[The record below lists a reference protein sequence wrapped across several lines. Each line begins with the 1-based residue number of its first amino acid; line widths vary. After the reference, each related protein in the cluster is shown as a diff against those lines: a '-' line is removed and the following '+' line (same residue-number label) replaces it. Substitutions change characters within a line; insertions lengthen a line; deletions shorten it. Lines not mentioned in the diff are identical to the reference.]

1 MTEPGPE
8 SSGSTPGGA
17 RRGCRGCV
25 IVAEPRVK
33 RADGVDF
40 RAVCGKLTGVKHIE
54 NAILGKEI
62 KFLDLKYSDLTGRLR
77 HVTLPVEQLEHA
89 VKEGVGFDSS
99 AVAGFRTVDS
109 GDMVLKPDL
118 DSAFA
123 DPFAREPT
131 VTCFAEIYESDG
143 KRRYERDPRAILA
156 RAIAALQ
163 KETHADELM
172 VRPELEFYLFNRAE
186 FWTDQSSAAY
196 RIETDELK
204 HDDPSGFSLFKGP
217 AYHVAPPFD
226 RSSDFRSEL
235 SLLMTQC
242 GVPVKYHHHEGGR
255 YSQVEVEPVFMSA
268 KRAADGIMLAKYL
281 VRNLAFKHDKS
292 ATFMPKPIFGE
303 AGSGMHVHMYLQK
316 TGDGGRGTDR
326 PGTKNEERRT
336 RNEGESLFGD
346 DKAAGRLSRLAL
358 QYIGG
363 ILSHAPSLCALTN
376 PSTNSYRRLVP
387 GYEAPVLVFFSFANR
402 TAAIRIPGYITSAAD
417 MAIEYRIPD
426 ATANPYLSLAAILMA
441 GLDGIR
447 SKTDPGTPLAGR
459 FDKLDMT
466 LGKKAV
472 PFSLVRALDELKK
485 DRGYL
490 IHDEVFSRETIDKW
504 VELKMDEVEAVARRP
519 HPWEFNLYYGC

>member
-1 MTEPGPE
+1 MKG
-8 SSGSTPGGA
+8 
-17 RRGCRGCV
+17 
-25 IVAEPRVK
+25 
-33 RADGVDF
+33 
-40 RAVCGKLTGVKHIE
+40 IE
-54 NAILGKEI
+54 NAILEKEI
-62 KFLDLKYSDLTGRLR
+62 KFLDLKYSDLPGRLR
-77 HVTLPVEQLEHA
+77 HVTLPIERLEQAVEA
-89 VKEGVGFDSS
+89 GVGFDSS
-99 AVAGFRTVDS
+99 AVAGFRTVDA

-118 DSAFA
+118 DSAFI
-123 DPFAREPT
+123 DPFTQEPT
-131 VTCFAEIYESDG
+131 VSCFAEIYESDG
-143 KRRYERDPRAILA
+143 ARRYERDPRAILQ
-156 RAIAALQ
+156 RAIAALK
-163 KETHADELM
+163 KETHADAVM
-172 VRPELEFYLFNRAE
+172 VRPEFEFYLFNKAE

-268 KRAADGIMLAKYL
+268 KRAADGIMLSKYL

-303 AGSGMHVHMYLQK
+303 AGSGMHVHMFLCK
-316 TGDGGRGTDR
+316 TGDRGRGTGGTGER
-326 PGTKNEERRT
+326 GTKNEERGT
-336 RNEGESLFGD
+336 KNEEGGVSLFGD
-346 DKAAGRLSRLAL
+346 DKAAGKLSKLAL

-363 ILSHAPSLCALTN
+363 ILNHAPSLCALTN

-402 TAAIRIPGYITSAAD
+402 TAAIRIPGYISTAAE

-447 SKTDPGTPLAGR
+447 SKTDPGLPLKGR
-459 FDKLDMT
+459 FDTLDLT
-466 LGKKAV
+466 LGKQAV

-485 DRGYL
+485 DSGYL
-490 IHDEVFSRETIDKW
+490 VRDGVFSEETIDKW
-504 VELKMDEVEAVARRP
+504 VEMKMGEVEAVARRP
-519 HPWEFNLYYGC
+519 HPWEFSLYYGC

>member
-1 MTEPGPE
+1 
-8 SSGSTPGGA
+8 
-17 RRGCRGCV
+17 
-25 IVAEPRVK
+25 
-33 RADGVDF
+33 
-40 RAVCGKLTGVKHIE
+40 VKHLE
-54 NAILGKEI
+54 NAILEKEI
-62 KFLDLKYSDLTGRLR
+62 KFLDLKYSDLPGRLR
-77 HVTLPVEQLEHA
+77 HVTLPIERLEQAVEA
-89 VKEGVGFDSS
+89 GIGFDSS
-99 AVAGFRTVDS
+99 AVAGFRTVDA
-109 GDMVLKPDL
+109 GDMILKPDL
-118 DSAFA
+118 DSAFI
-123 DPFAREPT
+123 DPFAEEPT
-131 VTCFAEIYESDG
+131 VSCFAEIYESDG
-143 KRRYERDPRAILA
+143 KRRYERDPRAILH
-156 RAIAALQ
+156 RAIAALK
-163 KETHADELM
+163 KETHADAVM
-172 VRPELEFYLFNRAE
+172 VRPEFEFYLFNKAE

-255 YSQVEVEPVFMSA
+255 YSQVEVEPMFLPAMRS
-268 KRAADGIMLAKYL
+268 ADGTMLSKYL

-303 AGSGMHVHMYLQK
+303 AGSGMHVHMYLRK
-316 TGDGGRGTDR
+316 NGVGGQGSGVGGERGTRDEER
-326 PGTKNEERRT
+326 GTKNDA
-336 RNEGESLFGD
+336 GVSLFGD
-346 DKAAGRLSRLAL
+346 DKAAGKLSKLAL

-363 ILSHAPSLCALTN
+363 ILNHAPSLCALTN

-402 TAAIRIPGYITSAAD
+402 TAAIRIPGYISTAAE

-447 SKTDPGTPLAGR
+447 SKTDPGLPLAGR
-459 FDKLDMT
+459 FDTLDLT

-485 DRGYL
+485 DSAYL
-490 IHDEVFSRETIDKW
+490 AQDGVFSQETIDKW
-504 VELKMDEVEAVARRP
+504 VEIKMDEVEAVARRP
-519 HPWEFNLYYGC
+519 HPWEFSLYYGC

>member
-1 MTEPGPE
+1 
-8 SSGSTPGGA
+8 
-17 RRGCRGCV
+17 
-25 IVAEPRVK
+25 VK
-33 RADGVDF
+33 G
-40 RAVCGKLTGVKHIE
+40 IE
-54 NAILGKEI
+54 NAILEKEI
-62 KFLDLKYSDLTGRLR
+62 KFLDLKYSDLPGRLR
-77 HVTLPVEQLEHA
+77 HVTLPIERLEQAVEA
-89 VKEGVGFDSS
+89 GVGFDSS
-99 AVAGFRTVDS
+99 AVAGFRTVDA

-118 DSAFA
+118 DSAFI
-123 DPFAREPT
+123 DPFTQEPT
-131 VTCFAEIYESDG
+131 VSCFAEIYESDG
-143 KRRYERDPRAILA
+143 ARRYERDPRAILQ
-156 RAIAALQ
+156 RAIAALK
-163 KETHADELM
+163 KETHADAVM
-172 VRPELEFYLFNRAE
+172 VRPEFEFYLFNKAE

-268 KRAADGIMLAKYL
+268 KRAADGIMLSKYL

-303 AGSGMHVHMYLQK
+303 AGSGMHVHMFLCK
-316 TGDGGRGTDR
+316 TGDRGRGTGGTGER
-326 PGTKNEERRT
+326 GTKNEERGT
-336 RNEGESLFGD
+336 KNEEGGVSLFGD
-346 DKAAGRLSRLAL
+346 DKAAGKLSKLAL

-363 ILSHAPSLCALTN
+363 ILNHAPSLCALTN

-402 TAAIRIPGYITSAAD
+402 TAAIRIPGYISTAAE

-447 SKTDPGTPLAGR
+447 SKTDPGLPLKGR
-459 FDKLDMT
+459 FDTLDLT
-466 LGKKAV
+466 LGKQAV

-485 DRGYL
+485 DSGYL
-490 IHDEVFSRETIDKW
+490 VRDGVFSEETIDKW
-504 VELKMDEVEAVARRP
+504 VEMKMGEVEAVARRP
-519 HPWEFNLYYGC
+519 HPWEFSLYYGC